1 MISDKIARELD
12 KLEMF
17 LNRRG
22 DGDIYQ
28 IGASIIETL
37 RAENDRVRGLDENAD
52 LVNPFAQEEAHA
64 SW

>member
-1 MISDKIARELD
+1 MMSEKIARELD
-12 KLEMF
+12 KLEMI
-17 LNRRG
+17 LNRR

-37 RAENDRVRGLDENAD
+37 RAENDRVRGLEENAV

-64 SW
+64 SC

>member
-37 RAENDRVRGLDENAD
+37 RAENDRVRGLEENAV
-52 LVNPFAQEEAHA
+52 LVTPFAQEEAHA
-64 SW
+64 SC

>member
-37 RAENDRVRGLDENAD
+37 RAENDRVRGLEENAV
-52 LVNPFAQEEAHA
+52 LVNPLAQEEAHA
-64 SW
+64 SC

>member
-1 MISDKIARELD
+1 MMSDKIARELD
-12 KLEMF
+12 KLEMI
-17 LNRRG
+17 LNRR

-37 RAENDRVRGLDENAD
+37 RAENDRVRGLEENAV

-64 SW
+64 SC